1 MRSRLHLLAALAI
14 AAALPAVPAIAQ
26 DFPRKPI
33 KIIVPFPPGGTP
45 DMLSRLLSQRA
56 TQLFGQQVVVD
67 NRPGAGGNVAMEL
80 VARAPADGYTLIM
93 GSIGTCSI
101 NPYIYRTIGFDVER
115 DFAPLMEVG
124 RIANLLAVHPS
135 VPVKDVKELVALS
148 RSKPG
153 EITYASSGFGSSL
166 HLTSELFES
175 LAGIEIRHVPYKG
188 SALAVTALV
197 GGEVNFM
204 FDNMPSISP
213 HAGAGR
219 VRPIAVT
226 GTRRSKL
233 FPNVPTMQEA
243 GYKDVVMMP
252 WFGLL
257 APAKTP
263 PAVLA
268 KLNAVFNEAM
278 RDPTVQKRLAEMDVE
293 PIGGSGADFG
303 KHIRAESEK
312 WSRLIR
318 ERKITA
324 E

>member
-1 MRSRLHLLAALAI
+1 MHRRRTALLALA
-14 AAALPAVPAIAQ
+14 AVLALPFATASAQ
-26 DFPRKPI
+26 DFPKKPV
-33 KIIVPFPPGGTP
+33 KIVVPFPPGGTP
-45 DMLSRLLSQRA
+45 DMLSRLLGQRA
-56 TQLFGQQVVVD
+56 SQLLGQQVIVE

-80 VARAPADGYTLIM
+80 VARAPADGYTLVM
-93 GSIGTCSI
+93 GTIGTCSI
-101 NPYIYRTIGFDVER
+101 NQHIYKTIGFDIER
-115 DFAPLMEVG
+115 DFAPVMEVG
-124 RIANLLAVHPS
+124 SISNLLAVHPS
-135 VPVKDVKELVALS
+135 QPVNSVKELVALAQ
-148 RSKPG
+148 SKPG
-153 EITYASSGFGSSL
+153 QITYASSGFGSSL

-175 LAGIEIRHVPYKG
+175 LAGIQIRHVPYKG

-213 HAGAGR
+213 QALAGK

-233 FPNVPTMQEA
+233 FPGVPTMQEA
-243 GYKDVVMMP
+243 GYKDVVMTP

-257 APAKTP
+257 APAKVP

-268 KLNAVFNEAM
+268 KLNAVFNESM
-278 RDPTVQKRLAEMDVE
+278 RDATVAKRLAEMDFDPV
-293 PIGGSGADFG
+293 GGSGADFG
-303 KHIRAESEK
+303 KRIRSESEK
-312 WSRLIR
+312 WGKLVR